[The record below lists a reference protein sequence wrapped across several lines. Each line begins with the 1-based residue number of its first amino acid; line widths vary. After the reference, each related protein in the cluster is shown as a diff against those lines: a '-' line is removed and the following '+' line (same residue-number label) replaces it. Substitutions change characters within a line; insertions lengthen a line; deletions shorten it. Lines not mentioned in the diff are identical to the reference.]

1 MNERLPS
8 QFPRCSECGRRVHPG
23 QVVAFRED
31 GRVRHAHCPLGAAP
45 QSVEGILSE
54 TAEALLAFLRT
65 ISESGA
71 CEDCAAAYLNVD
83 RFGALK
89 AIREGILGG
98 RILCRQAPCA
108 VCHGDRIV
116 AQLWREWP

>member
-8 QFPRCSECGRRVHPG
+8 HFPRCGECGRRVHPG

-31 GRVRHAHCPLGAAP
+31 GRVRHARCPVGAAL
-45 QSVEGILSE
+45 QSVDEMLSE
-54 TAEALLAFLRT
+54 TAAALLAFLRT
-65 ISESGA
+65 TSESGA

-83 RFGALK
+83 RSGALK
-89 AIREGILGG
+89 AIRELILNG
-98 RILCRQAPCA
+98 RILCSQASCA

-116 AQLWREWP
+116 AQLWRERP